1 LFCFQGDDLTI
12 VYYIGV
18 KIPVITL
25 GTLNSKLQTSNFK
38 LMIIGILKESG
49 TENRVAILPGEV
61 VALKK
66 MGVSVLVETGAG
78 ERAFATDMLYQ
89 TAGARIADRKE
100 VISEAEMLLSINP
113 PVEDDINS
121 FREGQVLCS
130 VLNPVGNSTWLEK
143 ARLKGLS
150 VLALDLVPRTTR
162 AQSMDILSSMAT
174 VSGYKAVLDAASLLP
189 RFFPMFM
196 SAAGTIKPAR
206 VLILGAGVAGLQA
219 LAIARKLGATVEVF
233 DVRAAVK
240 EEVKSLGGKFVEVEG
255 AREDVA
261 AGGYAVEQ
269 TEEFKMKQQELIQQR
284 SIAAD
289 VVIATAQIPGKK
301 APVLLHKETVNLM
314 KPGSVIVDLAAST
327 GGNCELTENGKNIV
341 VNGIHIIGKSDYP
354 SDMPSDASKMF
365 GCNIINLLKIMIDKD
380 ANLIL
385 NLQDDIIKG
394 TTAIHGKEYVSQ
406 RVKLMLNIK

>member
-1 LFCFQGDDLTI
+1 MT
-12 VYYIGV
+12 IGV
-18 KIPVITL
+18 
-25 GTLNSKLQTSNFK
+25 
-38 LMIIGILKESG
+38 LKETG

-66 MGVSVLVETGAG
+66 LGINVLVELGAG
-78 ERAFATDMLYQ
+78 EKAFATDTSYRS
-89 TAGARIADRKE
+89 AGALMADRKE
-100 VISEAEMLLSINP
+100 VISKAEMLLSINP

-121 FREGQVLCS
+121 FKTGQVLCS
-130 VLNPVGNSTWLEK
+130 VLNPVVNSIWLEK
-143 ARLKGLS
+143 ARIQGLS
-150 VLALDLVPRTTR
+150 VMALDLVPRTTR

-196 SAAGTIKPAR
+196 SAAGTIKPSR
-206 VLILGAGVAGLQA
+206 VLVLGAGVAGLQA

-233 DVRAAVK
+233 DVRSAVK

-255 AREDVA
+255 AREDSG

-284 SIAAD
+284 AIAAD

-301 APVLLHKETVNLM
+301 APVLLLKETVNLM
-314 KPGSVIVDLAAST
+314 KPGSVIIDLAAST
-327 GGNCELTENGKNIV
+327 GGNCELTENGKNII
-341 VNGIHIIGKSDYP
+341 VNGVHIIGKSDYP

-365 GCNIINLLKIMIDKD
+365 GCNIINLVKIMIDKD

-385 NLQDDIIKG
+385 NMQDDIIKG
-394 TTAIHGKEYVSQ
+394 TTAVHGKEYISQ
-406 RVKLMLNIK
+406 RVKQMLNLK